1 MNKKE
6 EMLIRE
12 LRDTTAQWVKGNG
25 PFNHV
30 VISTRLRLARN
41 IKNITFPFKAN
52 NEQLEKVLVQSEN
65 LLKNNKYFSNFK
77 IIKINDLN
85 KTDIQF
91 LVEKRLISITLAQ
104 LNNPYCAFIYKP
116 DEAISIMIN
125 EEDHF
130 RIQCMLP
137 GFRLKKGWEIIN
149 DCDEQIMQEIE
160 YAFNENEGFLTCCPT
175 NVGTGLRA
183 SAMLHLPALFI
194 LKRLNKIMNSISEMG
209 YAVRGFYGEGTDF
222 QGNLFQVSN
231 QITLGLNE
239 EEIIK
244 NLESVIKRMIE
255 EEVKAR
261 EELIIYS
268 KQKIEDLVMRA
279 YGILTNARIITTQEA
294 LELLSTIRFGIELGM
309 LPEIG
314 YDTINRLMLIIQPGY
329 IQLLKSKRMGEEE
342 LALFRAELI
351 QELLN

>member
-41 IKNITFPFKAN
+41 IKNIAFPFKAN

-137 GFRLKKGWEIIN
+137 GFRLNQGWEIIN

-294 LELLSTIRFGIELGM
+294 LDLLSTIRFGIELGM

-329 IQLLKSKRMGEEE
+329 IQLLKSKRMGEGE